1 MKILNKAKYLLII
14 LILLVVNFSIPTKE
28 VVEAKTLRDIKTE
41 LAERKK
47 EYEENKNKENL
58 TKEEM
63 NKKSE
68 EINSISRQVDDA
80 RKEIENLEDE
90 IQKLTVEIGEK
101 EEEIK
106 KIINYYQ
113 LSSSESAYLEY
124 VFDAADF
131 TDFIYRMAVSEQLS
145 GYNDRLI
152 DEYHAKIKENEQK
165 KKDLDAKTIQLNE
178 KQKQLEKE
186 LDSLGSQ
193 MSEITDMG
201 ISVEK
206 EIEALEELVDTY
218 ENKLKCDLD
227 EDITKCGAGQLP
239 PGTAFYRPVV
249 SGYISSTFGPRTY
262 YLNGSWISD
271 FHYGVDIGGNS
282 YGTPVYSTANGK
294 VAFIV
299 RQDKCGGNQVY
310 IYHTVNGKNY
320 TSGYMHL
327 SSIKVNVGDIVTT
340 ETIIGTVGGNES
352 YERCSQAVHLH
363 FQIASGHIPTTTP
376 PGEKKTGYY
385 SKMVAKSFD
394 PTDVVNFPGYLV
406 RFTNRTNAY

>member
-1 MKILNKAKYLLII
+1 MKILKKGKYLLII

-28 VVEAKTLRDIKTE
+28 VVEARTLRDIKTE

-47 EYEENKNKENL
+47 EYEDNKNKENL

-63 NKKSE
+63 NKKSD
-68 EINSISRQVDDA
+68 EINSISRQIDNA
-80 RKEIENLEDE
+80 RKEIVSLEDE

-152 DEYHAKIKENEQK
+152 DEYHTKIKENEQK
-165 KKDLDAKTIQLNE
+165 KKDLDAKTIELNE

-227 EDITKCGAGQLP
+227 EDINKCGKGQLP
-239 PGTAFYRPVV
+239 PGTAFYRPLV
-249 SGYISSTFGPRTY
+249 SGRISSTFGPRTY
-262 YLNGSWISD
+262 YLHGKKVSD
-271 FHYGVDIGGNS
+271 FHYGIDIAGVS

-327 SSIKVNVGDIVTT
+327 SKINVSVGDIVTT
-340 ETIIGTVGGNES
+340 ETVIGNVGGTES
-352 YERCSQAVHLH
+352 YETCSTAVHLH
-363 FQIASGHIPTTTP
+363 FQLATGHITAAPGFYSRMVPNSVDPTTI
-376 PGEKKTGYY
+376 
-385 SKMVAKSFD
+385 
-394 PTDVVNFPGYLV
+394 VNFPAYGV
-406 RFTNRTNAY
+406 VFSNRTNAY